1 MNAFRTA
8 LMTSRKIDFFL
19 LHFGQFADV
28 MFLARNRNE
37 GRYGQGDTGRA
48 NGESHN
54 APGQ

>member
-1 MNAFRTA
+1 MNAFSTA

-37 GRYGQGDTGRA
+37 GRNGQGDTGRP

-54 APGQ
+54 ALGQ